1 MLKRFACSVLTA
13 VAFALATPVQAAKV
27 DPPKIA
33 EDARN
38 PPPTV
43 ALNTFQRFELSP
55 IAMGAPWAGQNA
67 NEDARKNLQANI
79 DLRANPV
86 VAEWNAK
93 PAGDAPRTLKIEPE
107 IVYIRFITGGKR
119 FFGGAF
125 AGSSGVL
132 LKMKLSDA
140 ATGEV
145 IAEPQIYQ
153 RANAF
158 SAAYTF
164 GAMDKHMMIRASAMV
179 ADYLKQNYDAPV
191 GGLVMVAPGHEEE
204 PEKK

>member
-1 MLKRFACSVLTA
+1 MFKQFVCSVLTA
-13 VAFALATPVQAAKV
+13 VAFAAAMPVQAAKI

-38 PPPTV
+38 PPPSV
-43 ALNTFQRFELSP
+43 ALNTFQRFELAP

-79 DLRANPV
+79 DQRANPV
-86 VAEWNAK
+86 IAEWNAK
-93 PAGDAPRTLKIEPE
+93 LAGDAPRSLKIEPE

-125 AGSSGVL
+125 AGNSGVL
-132 LKMKLSDA
+132 LKLKFSDT

-145 IAEPQIYQ
+145 VAEPQFYQ

-179 ADYLKQNYDAPV
+179 ADYLKQNYDTPV

-204 PEKK
+204 SDKK